1 MAMKM
6 NLLAATVA
14 YSVTHP
20 VITIV
25 LSIVLPLAISFGWN
39 SSNCSSNCA
48 STCNFLGL
56 NRSIIKA
63 RGGLRFRSVL
73 FLRAVTRAPARPR
86 PVTKLP

>member
-25 LSIVLPLAISFGWN
+25 LPLAISFGWN
-39 SSNCSSNCA
+39 SSNCSSYCA

-56 NRSIIKA
+56 NSSIIKA

>member
-25 LSIVLPLAISFGWN
+25 LSIVLPLAIS
-39 SSNCSSNCA
+39 
-48 STCNFLGL
+48 
-56 NRSIIKA
+56 
-63 RGGLRFRSVL
+63 
-73 FLRAVTRAPARPR
+73 
-86 PVTKLP
+86 

>member
-1 MAMKM
+1 MAMVM

-14 YSVTHP
+14 YPVTNP
-20 VITIV
+20 VIT
-25 LSIVLPLAISFGWN
+25 IVLPLAISLGWN

-56 NRSIIKA
+56 NSSIIEA
-63 RGGLRFRSVL
+63 GGGFRFRSVL
-73 FLRAVTRAPARPR
+73 FLRAVTRGPARPR